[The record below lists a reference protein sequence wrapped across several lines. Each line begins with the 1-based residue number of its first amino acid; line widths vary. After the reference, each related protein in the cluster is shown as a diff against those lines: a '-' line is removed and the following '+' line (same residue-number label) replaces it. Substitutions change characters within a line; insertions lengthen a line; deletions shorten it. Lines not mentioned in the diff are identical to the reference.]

1 MSGVYWSCGVQV
13 SSHFFMTNSYIA
25 STAIPLHCYRLL
37 VLSSRR
43 WTTSSL
49 LHLDAPWKC
58 TGSWWCAGKYINW
71 HTALPHLPVQE
82 MVQIMLCHF
91 LLCDQFCP
99 PYRSFDHHER
109 PSFEAL
115 EELLKKEDS
124 DLLKVAS
131 TTAASDET
139 CSAWQAEWQRWLIS
153 LPFLPSLEGPT
164 HYFTYSI
171 GVQDTPSSFLHK
183 HNPTTRHYLLCA
195 KLKWILIHW
204 NDFCTLWHYS
214 ALPIISWC
222 ISTVFFHLM
231 TYIFT
236 RACMQA
242 TGALC
247 TY

>member
-1 MSGVYWSCGVQV
+1 MFC
-13 SSHFFMTNSYIA
+13 N
-25 STAIPLHCYRLL
+25 
-37 VLSSRR
+37 
-43 WTTSSL
+43 
-49 LHLDAPWKC
+49 
-58 TGSWWCAGKYINW
+58 
-71 HTALPHLPVQE
+71 TALQSLPVQRL
-82 MVQIMLCHF
+82 VQKMLCSP
-91 LLCDQFCP
+91 LRDQFCP

-153 LPFLPSLEGPT
+153 LPFLPSLKGPT

-183 HNPTTRHYLLCA
+183 HNPTTHHYLLCA

-242 TGALC
+242 TLVKAFGTAQAMVHVKRPDVSGALC